1 MSNELYMDYE
11 SIMSKQKE
19 VIKEIVSKIK
29 EYQKIISTGTN
40 TIKMEQDLEKEINN
54 AKEMSSKLETA
65 YNYKNAPSTMPP
77 LELDRRQKQI
87 QELRDAILENEQNY
101 RNYKNQKY
109 SYKDTSDGNYEITE
123 DMKNMN
129 NNELLALQKEK
140 INQQDKMID
149 DIAMDVKKGKVL
161 AREAGVIIKDQNAQ
175 LDDLQE
181 EMDKLDSNFQK
192 GIKRFQNYAKKQ
204 SGCCITIIL
213 ILEMV
218 ATFLIFYLT

>member
-1 MSNELYMDYE
+1 MSNELYMEYE
-11 SIMSKQKE
+11 SIMTKQKE
-19 VIKEIVSKIK
+19 ATNEIVSKVK

-40 TIKMEQDLEKEINN
+40 TIKMEQDLEKVINN

-65 YNYKNAPSTMPP
+65 YNYKNAPSTIPP

-87 QELRDAILENEQNY
+87 QELRDAILENEQKY
-101 RNYKNQKY
+101 RNFKNQKY

-123 DMKNMN
+123 DMKHMN
-129 NNELLALQKEK
+129 NNELLLLQKEK
-140 INQQDKMID
+140 LNQQDKMID
-149 DIAMDVKKGKVL
+149 DIAMDVKRGKVL

-204 SGCCITIIL
+204 SGCCITVIL
-213 ILEMV
+213 ILELV
-218 ATFLIFYLT
+218 ASILMLTLL

>member
-1 MSNELYMDYE
+1 MDYE

>member
-1 MSNELYMDYE
+1 MSNELYMEYE
-11 SIMSKQKE
+11 SIMTKQKE
-19 VIKEIVSKIK
+19 VTNEIVSKVK

-40 TIKMEQDLEKEINN
+40 TIKMEQDLEKVINI

-65 YNYKNAPSTMPP
+65 YNYKIAPSTIPP

-87 QELRDAILENEQNY
+87 QELRDAILENEQKY
-101 RNYKNQKY
+101 RNFKNQKY

-123 DMKNMN
+123 DMKHMN
-129 NNELLALQKEK
+129 NNELLLLQKEK
-140 INQQDKMID
+140 LNQQDKMID
-149 DIAMDVKKGKVL
+149 DIAMDVKRGKVL

-204 SGCCITIIL
+204 SGCCITVIL
-213 ILEMV
+213 ILELV
-218 ATFLIFYLT
+218 ASILMLTLL

>member
-1 MSNELYMDYE
+1 MDYE

-109 SYKDTSDGNYEITE
+109 SYKDTSDGNYEITD
-123 DMKNMN
+123 DMKMMN

-140 INQQDKMID
+140 INQQDKIID

-213 ILEMV
+213 ILEFV
-218 ATFLIFYLT
+218 ATFLIFFLL

>member
-1 MSNELYMDYE
+1 MSNELYMEYE
-11 SIMSKQKE
+11 SIMTKQKE
-19 VIKEIVSKIK
+19 VTNEIVSKVK

-40 TIKMEQDLEKEINN
+40 TIKMEQDLEKQINN

-65 YNYKNAPSTMPP
+65 YNYKNAPSSIPP

-87 QELRDAILENEQNY
+87 QELRDAILENEQKY
-101 RNYKNQKY
+101 RNFKNQKY

-123 DMKNMN
+123 DMKHMN
-129 NNELLALQKEK
+129 NNELLLLQKDK
-140 INQQDKMID
+140 LNQQDKMID

-213 ILEMV
+213 ILELV
-218 ATFLIFYLT
+218 ATILIFTLL

>member
-213 ILEMV
+213 ILEIV

>member
-109 SYKDTSDGNYEITE
+109 SYKDISDGNYEITE

-181 EMDKLDSNFQK
+181 EIDKLDSNFQK

-213 ILEMV
+213 ILPMV
-218 ATFLIFYLT
+218 PTFLIFYST

>member
-1 MSNELYMDYE
+1 MDYE

-40 TIKMEQDLEKEINN
+40 TIKMEQDLEREINN

-65 YNYKNAPSTMPP
+65 YNYKNAPSSIPP

-87 QELRDAILENEQNY
+87 QDLRDAILENEQNY
-101 RNYKNQKY
+101 RNYKTQKY
-109 SYKDTSDGNYEITE
+109 AYKDTSDGNYEITD

-129 NNELLALQKEK
+129 NNELLSLQKEK

-204 SGCCITIIL
+204 NGCCITIIL
-213 ILEMV
+213 ILEFV
-218 ATFLIFYLT
+218 ATFLILFLL

>member
-11 SIMSKQKE
+11 SILSKQKE
-19 VIKEIVSKIK
+19 TLKEIVSKIK

-40 TIKMEQDLEKEINN
+40 TIKMEQDLEREINN

-65 YNYKNAPSTMPP
+65 YNYKNAPSSIPP

-87 QELRDAILENEQNY
+87 QDLRDAILENEQNY
-101 RNYKNQKY
+101 RNYKTQKY
-109 SYKDTSDGNYEITE
+109 AYKDTSDGNYEITD

-129 NNELLALQKEK
+129 NNELLSLQKEK

-161 AREAGVIIKDQNAQ
+161 AREAGNIIKEQNVQ

-213 ILEMV
+213 ILEFV
-218 ATFLIFYLT
+218 ATFLILFLL

>member
-129 NNELLALQKEK
+129 NSELLALQKEK

>member
-1 MSNELYMDYE
+1 
-11 SIMSKQKE
+11 
-19 VIKEIVSKIK
+19 
-29 EYQKIISTGTN
+29 
-40 TIKMEQDLEKEINN
+40 
-54 AKEMSSKLETA
+54 
-65 YNYKNAPSTMPP
+65 
-77 LELDRRQKQI
+77 
-87 QELRDAILENEQNY
+87 
-101 RNYKNQKY
+101 
-109 SYKDTSDGNYEITE
+109 
-123 DMKNMN
+123 
-129 NNELLALQKEK
+129 
-140 INQQDKMID
+140 MID

-213 ILEMV
+213 ILEIV

>member
-87 QELRDAILENEQNY
+87 QELRDAILENEQNF

>member
-1 MSNELYMDYE
+1 MDYE

-213 ILEMV
+213 ILEIV

>member
-1 MSNELYMDYE
+1 MSNELYMEYE
-11 SIMSKQKE
+11 SIMTKQKE
-19 VIKEIVSKIK
+19 VTNEIVSKVK
-29 EYQKIISTGTN
+29 EYQKIISAGTN
-40 TIKMEQDLEKEINN
+40 TIKMEQDLEKQINN

-65 YNYKNAPSTMPP
+65 YNYKNAPSSIPP

-87 QELRDAILENEQNY
+87 QELRDAILENEQKY
-101 RNYKNQKY
+101 RNFKNQKY

-123 DMKNMN
+123 DMKHMN
-129 NNELLALQKEK
+129 NNELLLLQKDK
-140 INQQDKMID
+140 LNQQDKMID

-213 ILEMV
+213 ILELV
-218 ATFLIFYLT
+218 ATILIFTLL

>member
-1 MSNELYMDYE
+1 MSNELYMEYE
-11 SIMSKQKE
+11 SIMTKQKE
-19 VIKEIVSKIK
+19 ATNEIVSKVK

-40 TIKMEQDLEKEINN
+40 TIKMEQDLEKVINN

-65 YNYKNAPSTMPP
+65 YNYKNAPSTIPP

-87 QELRDAILENEQNY
+87 QELRDAILENEQKY
-101 RNYKNQKY
+101 RNFKNQKY

-123 DMKNMN
+123 DMKHMN
-129 NNELLALQKEK
+129 NNELLLLQKEK
-140 INQQDKMID
+140 LNQQDKMID
-149 DIAMDVKKGKVL
+149 DIAMDVKRGKVL

-204 SGCCITIIL
+204 SGCCITTIL
-213 ILEMV
+213 IIELV
-218 ATFLIFYLT
+218 ASILMLTLL

>member
-1 MSNELYMDYE
+1 MDYE

-29 EYQKIISTGTN
+29 EYKNISTGTN
-40 TIKMEQDLEKEINN
+40 TIKIEQDLEREINN

-65 YNYKNAPSTMPP
+65 YNYKNAPSSIPP

-87 QELRDAILENEQNY
+87 QDLRDAILENEQNY
-101 RNYKNQKY
+101 RNFKTQKY
-109 SYKDTSDGNYEITE
+109 AYKDTSDGNYEITE

-161 AREAGVIIKDQNAQ
+161 AREAGNIIKEQNVQ

>member
-11 SIMSKQKE
+11 PIMNKQKE
-19 VIKEIVSKIK
+19 AAKEIVSKIK
-29 EYQKIISTGTN
+29 EYKNISTGTN
-40 TIKMEQDLEKEINN
+40 TIKMEQDLEREINN

-65 YNYKNAPSTMPP
+65 YNYKNAPSSIPP
-77 LELDRRQKQI
+77 LELDKRQKEI
-87 QELRDAILENEQNY
+87 QELRDSIIENEQNY

-109 SYKDTSDGNYEITE
+109 SYKDISDGNYEITD
-123 DMKNMN
+123 DMKMMN

-161 AREAGVIIKDQNAQ
+161 AKEAGNIIKQQNVQ

-181 EMDKLDSNFQK
+181 EIDKLDSNFQK

-213 ILEMV
+213 ILEFV
-218 ATFLIFYLT
+218 ATFLIFFLL

>member
-40 TIKMEQDLEKEINN
+40 TIKMEQDLEREINN